1 MAVLDYFRR
10 RDDSD
15 VDASTDSESD
25 HGTYTP
31 LMSNLVTALIVIML
45 AGLALSGALFY
56 LRWRRRRLSAL
67 RMQANLEAN
76 AAFGNSS
83 HAQMSQNASLRA
95 PPRPS
100 HHRRNKSLT
109 TPPHSPV
116 FIVGSVDE
124 KEDLMSEKSWEAGRN
139 GSVGSVPE
147 IHLTFPEELDEKTGK
162 RESRVVVVTVTDKG
176 NVGLQPFSD
185 EPLPAYR
192 ERDNAAMR
200 SLDLDRIGGLK
211 DQKN

>member
-1 MAVLDYFRR
+1 MAVIDLFR
-10 RDDSD
+10 RDDGEID
-15 VDASTDSESD
+15 STTSESD

-31 LMSNLVTALIVIML
+31 LMANLVTALIVVML
-45 AGLALSGALFY
+45 AGLLLSGALFY

-76 AAFGNSS
+76 AAFANSPP
-83 HAQMSQNASLRA
+83 QMSQNASLRA
-95 PPRPS
+95 PERPS

-116 FIVGSVDE
+116 FVVGSYDDKDSLMDE
-124 KEDLMSEKSWEAGRN
+124 KRWEAGRN

-162 RESRVVVVTVTDKG
+162 RESKVVVVTVTDKG
-176 NVGLQPFSD
+176 NVGMQPYSE
-185 EPLPAYR
+185 EPLPPYLA
-192 ERDNAAMR
+192 RDNGQLK

-211 DQKN
+211 EQK